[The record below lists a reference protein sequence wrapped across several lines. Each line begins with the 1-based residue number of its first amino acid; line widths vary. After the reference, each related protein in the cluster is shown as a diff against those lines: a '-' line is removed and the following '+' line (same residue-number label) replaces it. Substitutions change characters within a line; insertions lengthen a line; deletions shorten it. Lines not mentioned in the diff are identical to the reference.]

1 LIVPRTVE
9 HATHR
14 ALIDCGVELA
24 KEFGMYGYTVEQLL
38 TKSGISKGSLY
49 HHFEDFVDLVECVQ
63 VRIFT
68 EYVEIDIAAIQR
80 ALDAATDRQ
89 KFFELISLI
98 TRTAVQPQRTESR
111 LQRAR
116 IISATEGRER
126 FAARIGEEQKLL
138 NDQMTQVI
146 SVGQERGWIVP
157 YLDAHALAIFVQGY
171 AFGLLL
177 NDVAAEKIVSEDWV
191 AVIEM
196 IMGNALLVD

>member
-1 LIVPRTVE
+1 MPRTVE

-68 EYVEIDIAAIQR
+68 EYVELDIAAIQR

-196 IMGNALLVD
+196 IMGNALLVY

>member
-1 LIVPRTVE
+1 MPRTVE

-138 NDQMTQVI
+138 NYQMTQVI

>member
-1 LIVPRTVE
+1 MPRTVE

-68 EYVEIDIAAIQR
+68 EYVELDIAAIQR

>member
-1 LIVPRTVE
+1 MPRTVE

-68 EYVEIDIAAIQR
+68 EYVELDIAAIQR

-191 AVIEM
+191 AVIDLV
-196 IMGNALLVD
+196 IANLLISA